1 LQRRLESSGQGWV
14 STTTLRGR
22 TYLRAGVVNYLS
34 TPADADHVLETLRRI
49 ASEEA
54 AGEQTAPRTEP
65 APS

>member
-1 LQRRLESSGQGWV
+1 V

-34 TPADADHVLETLRRI
+34 TPGDVDHVLKTLRRI
-49 ASEEA
+49 AAEEA
-54 AGEQTAPRTEP
+54 AGWGTEQVAAEP